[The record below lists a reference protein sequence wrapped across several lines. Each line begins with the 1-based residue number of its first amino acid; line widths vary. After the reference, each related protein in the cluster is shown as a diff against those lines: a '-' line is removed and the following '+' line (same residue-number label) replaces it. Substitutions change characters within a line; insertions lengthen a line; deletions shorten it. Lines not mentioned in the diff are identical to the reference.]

1 MLQLGSDGYCVKYL
15 VKISN
20 DSLLHAYTAV
30 GLLLYRIAGCNVE
43 GILIVYRKWIQV
55 FIV

>member
-1 MLQLGSDGYCVKYL
+1 MLQMGSDGYCVKYL
-15 VKISN
+15 VKMSS

-30 GLLLYRIAGCNVE
+30 GLLLYKIASCSVE

-55 FIV
+55 VIV